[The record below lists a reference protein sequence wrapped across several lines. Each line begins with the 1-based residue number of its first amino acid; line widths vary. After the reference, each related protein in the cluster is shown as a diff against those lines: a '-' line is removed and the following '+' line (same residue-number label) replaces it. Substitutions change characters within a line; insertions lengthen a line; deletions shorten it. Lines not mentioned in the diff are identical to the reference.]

1 MTTYRFMAV
10 ACVLFLVSYATLH
23 WMFSAGQMMPNVNMP
38 SYHRVGTSDDPRENR
53 EDSYKSDSDEVRDE
67 LRRAVQSAANNLT
80 NDPCNGTLRDQYIVA
95 ATKYAH
101 AWLSIAPCYRNCSS
115 QDWTKLELAQKAFNT
130 PFDKTVRDLM
140 RRVHNTGTI
149 REGDFAPGV
158 AGMVARMS
166 GDPLINPD
174 AELAVR
180 EITMK
185 GRSRLACRS

>member
-1 MTTYRFMAV
+1 VTTYRFTAV
-10 ACVLFLVSYATLH
+10 ASALFFLSYAILH
-23 WMFSAGQMMPNVNMP
+23 WMFGVGQSMP
-38 SYHRVGTSDDPRENR
+38 SARMPSFHQVATSDDPRENR
-53 EDSYKSDSDEVRDE
+53 EDPTNSDSDEVRDG
-67 LRRAVQSAANNLT
+67 LRRGVQSTANNLIS
-80 NDPCNGTLRDQYIVA
+80 DPCNGTLRDQYIVA